1 MPLLVYWLIY
11 ANICYLTYSS
21 LNDETG
27 IPRDDYDQVVLST
40 SSSFPTN
47 GTHRHQSKRPVLR
60 LRQLPG
66 TVQTVT
72 ATVTLTVTNTVFPT
86 SSPVSTVL
94 PSTSTAALPL
104 ATNPQSQVSE
114 IPTPPEFV
122 TATDQALAPSTQP
135 PASSV
140 STNALPSSS
149 PLPSPIT
156 SDPSLPTSTTIASV
170 PTTTPSPLGSLSP
183 ISTSTFSASS
193 LASSLPLVYC
203 CKGAE
208 RFAKVT
214 GTNSSGEANNGDPG
228 NEDTKGLNRLLVPF
242 IVISVICSLGLVVGF
257 LFYLSPYLREA
268 RLRQQARS
276 GSIFEDYSHSARTFE
291 PNPTGTLNYHR
302 SLSRKR
308 NHRAQLL
315 QPTTAALS
323 NKIPRPKTKSLD
335 TAALWLPQTS
345 AGPGLTRPS

>member
-104 ATNPQSQVSE
+104 ATNPSQVSE

-170 PTTTPSPLGSLSP
+170 PTTTPSPLDSLSP

-193 LASSLPLVYC
+193 LASSLPI
-203 CKGAE
+203 
-208 RFAKVT
+208 T

>member
-27 IPRDDYDQVVLST
+27 IPRDDYDQV
-40 SSSFPTN
+40 
-47 GTHRHQSKRPVLR
+47 
-60 LRQLPG
+60 LPG

-104 ATNPQSQVSE
+104 ATNPVSE

-170 PTTTPSPLGSLSP
+170 PTTTRVLWVAFHQYQHPLFQLAPWHHHSPELRDYQ
-183 ISTSTFSASS
+183 A
-193 LASSLPLVYC
+193 
-203 CKGAE
+203 K
-208 RFAKVT
+208 KVT